1 MGCGLGFILFQNIC
15 LCFAFIDLCPQEQT
29 TIPNDQSVHGY
40 GGRVWL
46 RVYRKRKRTV
56 AALHRVKKEG
66 LTGSIHRNYSRPS
79 KVIGIGNLPVMV
91 IRIASVVLSFAGLLA
106 LILGLL
112 FWTNSA
118 LNLIQMHMLLGLLAV
133 GALWVIGIGQAFSKG
148 GSWLLAACALVVGAG
163 MIIIGL
169 NQSALMLGPFHWVVQ
184 ILHLALG
191 LLVIGIGHIGAA
203 RYRKNAPSTT

>member
-1 MGCGLGFILFQNIC
+1 MGCGLGFILFENIC
-15 LCFAFIDLCPQEQT
+15 VCFAFIDLCPQEQT
-29 TIPNDQSVHGY
+29 TIPNDQSFYRHS
-40 GGRVWL
+40 GRVWL
-46 RVYRKRKRTV
+46 RVDCKPKCTV
-56 AALHRVKKEG
+56 AALHRVKKKG
-66 LTGSIHRNYSRPS
+66 LTGGIHRNYSRPS
-79 KVIGIGNLPVMV
+79 KQIGIGSLPVMV

-133 GALWVIGIGQAFSKG
+133 GALWVIGIGQAFSRV
-148 GSWLLAACALVVGAG
+148 GSWLLAACALVVGAA

-184 ILHLALG
+184 ILHLLLG

-203 RYRKNAPSTT
+203 RYRKGTSSTN